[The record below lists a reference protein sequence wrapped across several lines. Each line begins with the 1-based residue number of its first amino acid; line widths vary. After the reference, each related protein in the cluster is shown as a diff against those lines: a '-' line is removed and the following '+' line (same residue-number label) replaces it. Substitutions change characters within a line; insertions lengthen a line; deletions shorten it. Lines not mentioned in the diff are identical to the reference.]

1 MIYQGVILTEID
13 VVRTRIETRITLG
26 HFMANMMRV
35 ASDDSPWLQNAF
47 SEHLLKVSGFLIKFL
62 ENNHLIRTLTYRPQ
76 EFWPAC
82 ADKAF
87 GFIDGGVANIALPG
101 VAPVG
106 IRVGAYAVRPGS
118 RDDDREE
125 FKVEVSVIDD
135 LYDSPGGLH
144 DENVF
149 EDVTKMRDAARIIT
163 ETSGCL
169 SLTTRR
175 PDLDVVLMHGP
186 LVNPAAPYGTPGF
199 PRYRPDA
206 AKKLAQVEGFAGDDD
221 RHFVRLYRTI
231 LNSLAAGGCAVAG
244 VVERDGGSQ
253 QVLKGYLD
261 DMQEQEVI
269 SPSDRTEIENVL
281 KRFGLSDT
289 QVFDLVLAPGQ
300 YLAPLA
306 MSRQGSS
313 NKWPN
318 DWSDTIANYPKAL
331 VTFLKPSGRSQPF
344 RVEMFED
351 CAASDQ
357 VLDLVLHTSRLLPNY
372 GFPAAL
378 DIVDK
383 FAKIPNWMSA
393 NIATQHKVNLLRRA
407 YASDDKAVRDFAKK
421 MLTAN
426 GRDWLFRPKA

>member
-1 MIYQGVILTEID
+1 MTQID
-13 VVRTRIETRITLG
+13 AIRTRIETRVTLG
-26 HFMANMMRV
+26 HFMANMMR
-35 ASDDSPWLQNAF
+35 ASSDDSPRLQDAF
-47 SEHLLKVSGFLIKFL
+47 SDHLLRVSKFL
-62 ENNHLIRTLTYRPQ
+62 VSFLDNNDLVRTLTYRPQ
-76 EFWPAC
+76 EYWPSC
-82 ADKAF
+82 VDKAF

-135 LYDSPGGLH
+135 LYDTPGGLH
-144 DENVF
+144 DENNF

-163 ETSGCL
+163 EVAGCL

-175 PDLDVVLMHGP
+175 SDLDIVLVHGP

-199 PRYRPDA
+199 PHYRSDA
-206 AKKLAQVEGFAGDDD
+206 AAKLAQVEGFANEDD
-221 RHFVRLYRTI
+221 RHFVRLYRSI
-231 LNSLAAGGCAVAG
+231 LNSLAAADCAIAG

-253 QVLKGYLD
+253 QVLSGYLA
-261 DMQEQEVI
+261 DMLKQQVI
-269 SPSDRTEIENVL
+269 GPSDKVDIENVL

-300 YLAPLA
+300 YLLPLA
-306 MSRQGSS
+306 MSRQGSEH
-313 NKWPN
+313 KWPKN
-318 DWSDTIANYPKAL
+318 WSDTINNYPKAL
-331 VTFLKPSGRSQPF
+331 VTFLKPSERSLPF

-351 CAASDQ
+351 CQASEQ

-383 FAKIPNWMSA
+383 FAKVPNWMSA
-393 NIATQHKVNLLRRA
+393 NIATQHKVNLLRKA
-407 YASDDKAVRDFAKK
+407 FASDDKAVQDFAKK

-426 GRDWLFRPKA
+426 GRDWLFRPKI